1 MSEEMIDLK
10 KMKKP
15 KKRKKDD
22 KTLFDNIP
30 SVMNLMMPDA
40 LEESRDKLYLGPNRY
55 TRNFVLTIYPTEIYV
70 KKMDDYE
77 ILKYVDSYN
86 VYDKA
91 GAYAIQS
98 PFAMYIE
105 KMVGDYYSV
114 VGLPINR
121 VYDILKQKELL

>member
-1 MSEEMIDLK
+1 MDLARVK
-10 KMKKP
+10 A
-15 KKRKKDD
+15 RKFDSILESH
-22 KTLFDNIP
+22 LFSNNIP
-30 SVMNLMMPDA
+30 TSVYTSLVEISEN
-40 LEESRDKLYLGPNRY
+40 RDKYSERKE
-55 TRNFVLTIYPTEIYV
+55 IYPTDIYV

-77 ILKYVDSYN
+77 IIKYVDSYN